1 MTQAWRTVELG
12 EVLSRSRTEAVID
25 SKNDYKEVTVRLWGK
40 GVNLRGIK
48 AGAEF
53 GDGKRYLVTPGQ
65 FIVSKI
71 DARHG
76 AFGVIPEELDNA
88 VVTGDFP
95 VFSVV
100 PDQLNVKYLDW
111 LSKTPAF
118 VDACKKAS
126 EGTTN
131 RVRLKETRFSSIKIE
146 LPELSVQ
153 EQIINEVESLH
164 AKANEVRALRNEVL
178 IQAQAMLHSVFH
190 EILKKS
196 PYRSMADVCPIV
208 RRPVTVEPD
217 VDYAEL
223 GVRSFGKGTFHKPAL
238 NGLDVGSK
246 KLYYIDPND
255 LVLSNVFAWE
265 GAIAVA
271 KPEDK
276 GRVGSHR
283 FITCLA
289 KESIVT
295 SHFLRFYL
303 LSRDGLE
310 KIQEASPGGAGRNR
324 TLGLK
329 KLEKIEVPVPDYDK
343 QVWFNQLQEQVHEV
357 QQAQAANEVEL
368 NALMPSILDKAFKG
382 KLI

>member
-1 MTQAWRTVELG
+1 MNQAWRTVELG
-12 EVLSRSRTEAVID
+12 EVLARSRTEATID

-40 GVNLRGIK
+40 GVNLRGVK
-48 AGAEF
+48 SGAEF
-53 GDGKRYLVTPGQ
+53 GDGKRYFVTPGQ

-76 AFGVIPEELDNA
+76 AFGVIPEELNNA
-88 VVTGDFP
+88 VVTSDFP

-118 VDACKKAS
+118 VNACKKAS

-131 RVRLKETRFSSIKIE
+131 RVRLKEARFSNIKIE
-146 LPELSVQ
+146 LPDLSVQ
-153 EQIINEVESLH
+153 EKIVNEVESLYT
-164 AKANEVRALRNEVL
+164 KFNEARVLRNEVL
-178 IQAQAMLHSVFH
+178 LQAQAMLHSVFH
-190 EILKKS
+190 EIMKES
-196 PYRSMADVCPIV
+196 PYRTMADVCPLA
-208 RRPVTVEPD
+208 RRPVIVEPD

-223 GVRSFGKGTFHKPAL
+223 GVRSFGKGTFHKPEL

-246 KLYYIDPND
+246 KLYYIEPDD

-283 FITCLA
+283 FITCVP
-289 KESIVT
+289 KEGIVT
-295 SHFLRFYL
+295 SDFLRFYL
-303 LSRDGLE
+303 LSREGLE

-329 KLEKIEVPVPDYDK
+329 KLEKIEVPVPDYEM
-343 QVWFNQLQEQVHEV
+343 QIWFNQLQGQVHKI
-357 QQAQAANEVEL
+357 QQAQADNEIEL
-368 NALMPSILDKAFKG
+368 IALMPSILDKAFKG